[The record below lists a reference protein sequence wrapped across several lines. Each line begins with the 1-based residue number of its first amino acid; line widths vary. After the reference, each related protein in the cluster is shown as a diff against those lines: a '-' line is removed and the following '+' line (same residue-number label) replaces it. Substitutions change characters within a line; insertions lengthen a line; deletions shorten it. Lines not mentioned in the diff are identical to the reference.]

1 MGFLRVQAD
10 WNNRPS
16 SVQQPTS
23 TPANYE
29 LRQRGKDRRRKRWT
43 AKKGDVGKEKEGG
56 GGGGNYQGGQWRQS
70 EDRENKRE
78 GFERKREENKKDA
91 VITRNFVKYFCGSN

>member
-29 LRQRGKDRRRKRWT
+29 LRQRGRDIRRKRWT

-56 GGGGNYQGGQWRQS
+56 GGTITKVDSGDKVRIGRTKEKDLKG
-70 EDRENKRE
+70 REKRT
-78 GFERKREENKKDA
+78 RKML
-91 VITRNFVKYFCGSN
+91 S